1 MSGRSKMHTLF
12 QMNEERALLQ
22 RLNEKRYDLYSLL
35 TFLVML
41 FLLTGCADFQ
51 DNDQPS
57 IASSVQPLRLEAGS
71 TVGQT
76 FVAQH
81 GGLHQVDIYLI
92 PSPSA
97 SGELSFRLRE
107 DPLSTHDI
115 FSTTITVDAGTK
127 EGFFLFSFPPLQES
141 HSHYYYGIW
150 EFRGNGYIEVPV
162 GAARSYQEGSLY
174 YNSDPLR
181 LQSIFRLHYIPS
193 LILLSLWHMAR
204 NWSMYGLLI
213 MVLLFFSGYP
223 IIHRQVKERDW
234 DFTKAF
240 ILSSATAL
248 AAWMILLVW
257 LDVMHLSLSSTYVRL
272 LAITTTVIGAIIF
285 ALDKELWRS
294 KRFWAGDSGRQT
306 LILWAVV
313 LGGIILRLFIGHNM
327 IMTPGSDTYHH
338 TLITELFYEQG
349 GIPHSYAPY
358 AHLITFSYHFGF
370 HSIAALFRWLFDS
383 ELLVTTK
390 TTALVLNGAVA
401 ATLGLLS
408 EEITRSR
415 RAAIITAMSLAF
427 IIVSPFC
434 LLLWGRFTQTTG
446 LFFLPLAM
454 LSLTGEQR
462 TRSSLSSFLVAATL
476 LSHYRL
482 GMFLLLFVTLNIILA
497 LIQRD
502 FSRVLSLTYPVG
514 SSLLISVPWL
524 AHVAWVQFD
533 PYHLR
538 LTYPI
543 LDHYYNLAR
552 LSQALAFPTNA
563 PVLLTTVVL
572 AILTKRRTAQSRQVK
587 VLFIWML
594 FLLVGALISS
604 HVGFAFWDLKTTILT
619 LIAFTAV
626 LLGEFGHILREKHN
640 RQRMSQVVL
649 VAGILW
655 GSMTGIRH
663 FPILLSQG
671 NFYLKQADLVM
682 MKWIENN
689 THPED
694 LFAVDAFQFDWSPGW
709 VVGIDAGYW
718 IPLLAHRTTT
728 LPPMIYPVEWGKL
741 PHLLYDVRCEQSYFY
756 TNTIPKEC
764 NVDFM
769 MTRQNIAPAP
779 ADEVYRYEYGVII
792 KVDNSFIL
800 PSAPQTGA
808 GEADN

>member
-1 MSGRSKMHTLF
+1 MV
-12 QMNEERALLQ
+12 NVALSSVP
-22 RLNEKRYDLYSLL
+22 RGTSPRPKSILL
-35 TFLVML
+35 LLVGMFL
-41 FLLTGCADFQ
+41 LLTGCSDFV
-51 DNDQPS
+51 DHDQVVS
-57 IASSVQPLRLEAGS
+57 QEERAIFLTAGE

-115 FSTTITVDAGTK
+115 LSTTMTVDTGTK

-482 GMFLLLFVTLNIILA
+482 GMFLLLFVTLNITFVLS
-497 LIQRD
+497 RND
-502 FSRVLSLTYPVG
+502 FSRILSWIYPVSLSLLAIT
-514 SSLLISVPWL
+514 PWL
-524 AHVAWVQFD
+524 VHVAWIQLD

-538 LTYPI
+538 LTYPVFS
-543 LDHYYNLAR
+543 HYYNLTR
-552 LSQALAFPTNA
+552 LSQALAFPTNV
-563 PVLLTTVVL
+563 PILLVIVVL
-572 AILTKRRTAQSRQVK
+572 AILIPRHPIKSGQSEHMK
-587 VLFIWML
+587 TLLLWMI
-594 FLLVGALISS
+594 LLLTGSFISS
-604 HVGFAFWDLKTTILT
+604 CVGFTFWDPKTTILT
-619 LIAFTAV
+619 LIAFTAI
-626 LLGEFGHILREKHN
+626 LLGRLSNAIWESCN
-640 RQRMSQVVL
+640 RQRVIQGIL
-649 VAGILW
+649 AAGMLW
-655 GSMTGIRH
+655 GSLTGIRH
-663 FPILLSQG
+663 FPALLNQG
-671 NFYLKQADLVM
+671 NFYLKQADMVM

-689 THPED
+689 TSPED
-694 LFAVDAFQFDWSPGW
+694 SFAVDAFQFDWSPGW
-709 VVGIDAGYW
+709 VVGINAGYW
-718 IPLLAHRTTT
+718 IPLLTHRTTA

-741 PHLLYDVRCEQSYFY
+741 PQLLYDVRCEQICFHA
-756 TNTIPKEC
+756 NAIPKEC
-764 NVDFM
+764 KVDFM
-769 MTRQNIAPAP
+769 MTQRNIVSV
-779 ADEVYRYEYGVII
+779 DEVFRYENGVII
-792 KVDNSFIL
+792 NVHLGCNIKI
-800 PSAPQTGA
+800 QK
-808 GEADN
+808 